1 MPGRYYCYIA
11 GALLLF
17 VLIAAT
23 GTTLSNILNNL
34 DLLTERIETQGG
46 SVANTPLTNAAAPT
60 DLDNT
65 QVLTSDQ
72 ELVSKIKS
80 AISNWMLFSTLLICL
95 LLILFATPFTLQH
108 YRTLNEIR
116 NTNLRLNNQAA
127 TLRATHRTIDNMLED
142 IIHEKKQASRTS
154 EINARLAAI
163 INSAED
169 AIFSL
174 NMAGYVTTANEAALR
189 IFGDN
194 CEGKLFLA
202 LFPSS
207 SSAKLKTLLMTTAE
221 QNAGSTLDISIEKK
235 KQRIDLSLTISPI
248 HAEQQEIIGFSVIA
262 KDISN
267 TKLEE
272 ERFRL
277 AVEAAPNAMIMVNHT
292 GSIVLVNSE
301 AEAMFGY
308 TKDELIGESIHQL
321 VPPSV
326 RSIHNLYV
334 QNYFEAPER
343 RNITRA
349 SNDLQG
355 QRKDGDLFPIEVGL
369 TPITVDK
376 EIYIISSIV
385 DISERLQQQR
395 ALKNL
400 NAELRRKN
408 QEMEQFIYTVS
419 HDLKAPL
426 VTIAGFANR
435 LKNATDL
442 NLQENHHHKLD
453 RILANVRSME
463 SLLQDLLHL
472 SRIIKRDLE
481 KTMVDSNTT
490 LQHVLGSLEED
501 IKKIGVHILIEGT
514 LPHLYVQESL
524 LFQCLQNIVSNAL
537 KYSKPNEAPVI
548 TISAAHEAGHAGV
561 RISDNGIGIAAHH
574 QERVFHVFER
584 LNPDAGEGSGVGL
597 SIVKTIM
604 EKHSGKIVLESVLG
618 QGTNFT
624 ILFPEQK

>member
-1 MPGRYYCYIA
+1 MPVRYFCYIA

-23 GTTLSNILNNL
+23 GTTLSGILNNL
-34 DLLTERIETQGG
+34 DLLADRIDTQAIQSIENTSGTVSTELIT
-46 SVANTPLTNAAAPT
+46 
-60 DLDNT
+60 
-65 QVLTSDQ
+65 
-72 ELVSKIKS
+72 KIKS

-95 LLILFATPFTLQH
+95 LLLLFATPFTLQH

-142 IIHEKKQASRTS
+142 IIHEKKQTSRTS

-189 IFGDN
+189 IFGEN
-194 CEGKLFLA
+194 CEGKLFLN

-207 SSAKLKTLLMTTAE
+207 ASTKLKTLLMTTAE

-248 HAEQQEIIGFSVIA
+248 HSDQQEIIGFSVIA

-272 ERFRL
+272 ERFRM
-277 AVEAAPNAMIMVNHT
+277 AVEAAPNAMIMVNQM
-292 GSIVLVNSE
+292 GNIVLINSE

-308 TKDELIGESIHQL
+308 TKEELIGQSIHQL
-321 VPPSV
+321 VPPSM

-334 QNYFEAPER
+334 QNYFEAPDR
-343 RNITRA
+343 RNMARG
-349 SNDLQG
+349 SSDLHG

-376 EIYIISSIV
+376 ETYVISSII

-435 LKNATDL
+435 LKNANDL
-442 NLQENHHHKLD
+442 PLQENHHHKLD

-481 KTMVDSNTT
+481 KALVDCNVT
-490 LQHVLGSLEED
+490 LQSVLDSLEGD
-501 IKKIGVHILIEGT
+501 IKKMGAQILVEGP
-514 LPHLYVQESL
+514 LPQIYAQESL
-524 LFQCLQNIVSNAL
+524 LFQCLQNIISNAL
-537 KYSKPNEAPVI
+537 KYSKPGVAPAI
-548 TISAAHEAGHAGV
+548 TICTAQEAGHSGV
-561 RISDNGIGIAAHH
+561 RISDNGIGIAEHH
-574 QERVFHVFER
+574 QERIFHVFER
-584 LNPDAGEGSGVGL
+584 LNPDAAEGTGVGL

-604 EKHSGKIVLESVLG
+604 EKHSGKIVLDSVVG

-624 ILFPEQK
+624 ILFPELK

>member
-23 GTTLSNILNNL
+23 GTTLSGILNNL
-34 DLLTERIETQGG
+34 DLLKQQLETQTADVI
-46 SVANTPLTNAAAPT
+46 S
-60 DLDNT
+60 DL
-65 QVLTSDQ
+65 
-72 ELVSKIKS
+72 ELITKIKS
-80 AISNWMLFSTLLICL
+80 AISNWTLFSTLLICSL
-95 LLILFATPFTLQH
+95 LMLFATPFTVQH
-108 YRTLNEIR
+108 YRTLGEIR
-116 NTNLRLNNQAA
+116 NTNIRLNNQAA

-142 IIHEKKQASRTS
+142 IIYEKKRTSRTS

-174 NMAGYVTTANEAALR
+174 NMAGYITTANEAALR
-189 IFGDN
+189 VFGEN
-194 CEGKLFLA
+194 CEGKLFLN

-207 SSAKLKTLLMTTAE
+207 SGAKLKTLLMTTAE

-248 HAEQQEIIGFSVIA
+248 HSDQQEIIGFSVIA

-272 ERFRL
+272 ERFRM
-277 AVEAAPNAMIMVNHT
+277 AVEAAPNAMIMVNQE
-292 GSIVLVNSE
+292 GNIVLINSE

-308 TKDELIGESIHQL
+308 TKEELVGQSISQL
-321 VPPSV
+321 VPPSL
-326 RSIHNLYV
+326 RSLHNLYM
-334 QNYFEAPER
+334 QNYFEAPDR
-343 RNITRA
+343 RNMGRG

-355 QRKDGDLFPIEVGL
+355 QRKDGELFPIEVGL

-376 EIYIISSIV
+376 DTYIISSII

-400 NAELRRKN
+400 NVELRRKN
-408 QEMEQFIYTVS
+408 QEMEQFIYAVS

-435 LKNATDL
+435 LKNAEDL
-442 NLQENHHHKLD
+442 QLQDDHRHKLD

-481 KTMVDSNTT
+481 KTLVDPNAT
-490 LQHVLGSLEED
+490 LQHVLDSLEGD
-501 IKKIGVHILIEGT
+501 IKKTGALIQVEGILPQ
-514 LPHLYVQESL
+514 LHAQESL
-524 LFQCLQNIVSNAL
+524 LFQCVQNVISNAL
-537 KYSKPNEAPVI
+537 KYSKPDVSPVI
-548 TISAAHEAGHAGV
+548 TISAASETGHSGICI
-561 RISDNGIGIAAHH
+561 RDNGIGIAEHH
-574 QERVFHVFER
+574 QERIFHVFER
-584 LNPDAGEGSGVGL
+584 LNPESAEGSGVGL

-604 EKHSGKIVLESVLG
+604 EKHSGKIVLESTVG
-618 QGTNFT
+618 QGTSF
-624 ILFPEQK
+624 IMLFPDLKGLS

>member
-1 MPGRYYCYIA
+1 MPVRYYCYIA

-23 GTTLSNILNNL
+23 GTTLSGILNNL
-34 DLLTERIETQGG
+34 DLLAER
-46 SVANTPLTNAAAPT
+46 V
-60 DLDNT
+60 DT
-65 QVLTSDQ
+65 QVLQSMEQGDHSVAAPN
-72 ELVSKIKS
+72 ELLIAKIKS

-95 LLILFATPFTLQH
+95 LLLLFATPFTLQH

-142 IIHEKKQASRTS
+142 IIHEKKQTSRTS

-174 NMAGYVTTANEAALR
+174 NMAGYVATANEAALR
-189 IFGDN
+189 IFGEN
-194 CEGKLFLA
+194 CEGKLLLN

-207 SSAKLKTLLMTTAE
+207 ASAKLKTLLMTTAE
-221 QNAGSTLDISIEKK
+221 QNAGSTLDITIEKK
-235 KQRIDLSLTISPI
+235 KQRLDLSLTISPI
-248 HAEQQEIIGFSVIA
+248 HSDQQEIIGFSVIA

-272 ERFRL
+272 ERFRM
-277 AVEAAPNAMIMVNHT
+277 AVEAAPNAMIMVNQT
-292 GSIVLVNSE
+292 GDIVLINSE

-308 TKDELIGESIHQL
+308 TKEELIGQSIHQL
-321 VPPSV
+321 VPPSM

-334 QNYFEAPER
+334 QNYFEAPDR
-343 RNITRA
+343 RNMARG
-349 SNDLQG
+349 SSDLHG

-376 EIYIISSIV
+376 ETYVISSIV

-400 NAELRRKN
+400 NVELHRKN

-435 LKNATDL
+435 LKNADDL
-442 NLQENHHHKLD
+442 QLQENHQHKLD

-481 KTMVDSNTT
+481 KAQVDCNVT
-490 LQHVLGSLEED
+490 LQSVLDSLEGD
-501 IKKIGVHILIEGT
+501 IKKMSAQILIEGP
-514 LPHLYVQESL
+514 LPQIYAQESL
-524 LFQCLQNIVSNAL
+524 LFQCLQNIISNAL
-537 KYSKPNEAPVI
+537 KYSKPGVTPVI
-548 TISAAHEAGHAGV
+548 TICAAHESGHAGV
-561 RISDNGIGIAAHH
+561 RISDNGIGIAEHH

-584 LNPDAGEGSGVGL
+584 LNPDVAEGTGVGL

-604 EKHSGKIVLESVLG
+604 EKHSGKIVLDSVVG

-624 ILFPEQK
+624 ILFPELK

>member
-1 MPGRYYCYIA
+1 M
-11 GALLLF
+11 LF

-23 GTTLSNILNNL
+23 GTTLSGILNNL
-34 DLLTERIETQGG
+34 DLLAQQLGAQADSAASNIELIAQ
-46 SVANTPLTNAAAPT
+46 
-60 DLDNT
+60 
-65 QVLTSDQ
+65 
-72 ELVSKIKS
+72 IKS
-80 AISNWMLFSTLLICL
+80 AISNWTLFSTLLICSL
-95 LLILFATPFTLQH
+95 LMLFATPFTVQH
-108 YRTLNEIR
+108 YRTLGEIR
-116 NTNLRLNNQAA
+116 NTNIRLNNQAA

-142 IIHEKKQASRTS
+142 IIYEKKRTSRTS

-174 NMAGYVTTANEAALR
+174 NMAGYITTANEAALR
-189 IFGDN
+189 VFGEN
-194 CEGKLFLA
+194 CEGKLFLN

-207 SSAKLKTLLMTTAE
+207 AGAKLKTLLMTTAE

-248 HAEQQEIIGFSVIA
+248 HSDQQEIIGFSVIA

-272 ERFRL
+272 ERFRM
-277 AVEAAPNAMIMVNHT
+277 AVEAAPNAMIMVNQE
-292 GSIVLVNSE
+292 GNIVLINSE
-301 AEAMFGY
+301 AESMFGY
-308 TKDELIGESIHQL
+308 AKEELVGQSISQL
-321 VPPSV
+321 VPPSL
-326 RSIHNLYV
+326 RSLHHLYM
-334 QNYFEAPER
+334 QNYFEAPDR
-343 RNITRA
+343 RDMGRG

-355 QRKDGDLFPIEVGL
+355 QRKDGELFPIEVGL

-376 EIYIISSIV
+376 ENYIISSII

-400 NAELRRKN
+400 NVELRRKN
-408 QEMEQFIYTVS
+408 QEMEQFIYAVS

-435 LKNATDL
+435 LKNAEDL
-442 NLQENHHHKLD
+442 QLHDDHRHKLD

-481 KTMVDSNTT
+481 KAPVDTNAT
-490 LQHVLGSLEED
+490 LQHVLDSLEGD
-501 IKKIGVHILIEGT
+501 IKKSGAVIQVEGT
-514 LPHLYVQESL
+514 LPQLYAQESL
-524 LFQCLQNIVSNAL
+524 LFQCIQNVISNAL
-537 KYSKPNEAPVI
+537 KYCKPDVSPVI
-548 TISAAHEAGHAGV
+548 TISAASETGHSGV
-561 RISDNGIGIAAHH
+561 CIRDNGIGIAEHH
-574 QERVFHVFER
+574 QERIFHVFER
-584 LNPDAGEGSGVGL
+584 LNPESAEGSGVGL

-604 EKHSGKIVLESVLG
+604 EKHSGKIVLESTVG
-618 QGTNFT
+618 QGTSF
-624 ILFPEQK
+624 IMLFPDLKGLP

>member
-1 MPGRYYCYIA
+1 MPVRYYCYIA

-23 GTTLSNILNNL
+23 GTTLSGILNNL
-34 DLLTERIETQGG
+34 DLLAER
-46 SVANTPLTNAAAPT
+46 V
-60 DLDNT
+60 DT
-65 QVLTSDQ
+65 QVLQSMEQGDHSVAAPN
-72 ELVSKIKS
+72 ELLIAKIKS

-95 LLILFATPFTLQH
+95 LLLLFATPFTLQH

-142 IIHEKKQASRTS
+142 IIHEKKQTSRTS

-189 IFGDN
+189 IFGEN
-194 CEGKLFLA
+194 CEGKLLLN
-202 LFPSS
+202 LFPSPA
-207 SSAKLKTLLMTTAE
+207 SAKLKTLLMTTAE
-221 QNAGSTLDISIEKK
+221 QNAGSTLDITIEKK
-235 KQRIDLSLTISPI
+235 KQRLDLSLTISPI
-248 HAEQQEIIGFSVIA
+248 HSDQQEIIGFSVIA

-272 ERFRL
+272 ERFRM
-277 AVEAAPNAMIMVNHT
+277 AVEAAPNAMIMVNQT
-292 GSIVLVNSE
+292 GDIVLINSE

-308 TKDELIGESIHQL
+308 TKEELIGQSIHQL
-321 VPPSV
+321 VPPSM

-334 QNYFEAPER
+334 QNYFEAPDR
-343 RNITRA
+343 RNMARG
-349 SNDLQG
+349 SSDLHG

-376 EIYIISSIV
+376 ETYVISSIV

-400 NAELRRKN
+400 NVELRRKN

-435 LKNATDL
+435 LKNADDL
-442 NLQENHHHKLD
+442 QLQENHQHKLD

-481 KTMVDSNTT
+481 KAQVDCNVT
-490 LQHVLGSLEED
+490 LQSVLDSLEGD
-501 IKKIGVHILIEGT
+501 IKKMSAQILIEGP
-514 LPHLYVQESL
+514 LPQIYAQESL
-524 LFQCLQNIVSNAL
+524 LFQCLQNIISNAL
-537 KYSKPNEAPVI
+537 KYSKPGVTPVI
-548 TISAAHEAGHAGV
+548 TICAAHESGHAGV
-561 RISDNGIGIAAHH
+561 RISDNGIGIAEHH

-584 LNPDAGEGSGVGL
+584 LNPDVAEGTGVGL

-604 EKHSGKIVLESVLG
+604 EKHSGKIVLDSVVG

-624 ILFPEQK
+624 ILFPELK

>member
-23 GTTLSNILNNL
+23 GTTLSGILNNL
-34 DLLTERIETQGG
+34 DLLAQQLEAQTE
-46 SVANTPLTNAAAPT
+46 AAAP
-60 DLDNT
+60 D
-65 QVLTSDQ
+65 V
-72 ELVSKIKS
+72 ELVDNVKS
-80 AISNWMLFSTLLICL
+80 AISNWTLFSTLLICS
-95 LLILFATPFTLQH
+95 LLIVFATPFTVQH
-108 YRTLNEIR
+108 YRTLGEIR
-116 NTNLRLNNQAA
+116 NTNIRLNNQAA

-142 IIHEKKQASRTS
+142 IIYEKKRTSRTS

-174 NMAGYVTTANEAALR
+174 NMAGYITTANEAALR
-189 IFGDN
+189 VFGEN
-194 CEGKLFLA
+194 CEGKLFLN

-207 SSAKLKTLLMTTAE
+207 AGAKLKTLLMTTAE

-248 HAEQQEIIGFSVIA
+248 HSDQQEIIGFSVIA

-272 ERFRL
+272 ERFRM
-277 AVEAAPNAMIMVNHT
+277 AVEAAPNAMIMVNQE
-292 GSIVLVNSE
+292 GNIVLINSE
-301 AEAMFGY
+301 AESMFGY
-308 TKDELIGESIHQL
+308 SKEELVGQSISQL
-321 VPPSV
+321 VPPSL
-326 RSIHNLYV
+326 RSLHNLYM
-334 QNYFEAPER
+334 QNYFEAPDR
-343 RNITRA
+343 RNMGRG

-355 QRKDGDLFPIEVGL
+355 QRKDGELFPIEVGL

-376 EIYIISSIV
+376 ETYIISSIV

-400 NAELRRKN
+400 NIELRRKN
-408 QEMEQFIYTVS
+408 QEMEQFIYAVS

-435 LKNATDL
+435 LRNAEDL
-442 NLQENHHHKLD
+442 QLQDDHRHKLD

-481 KTMVDSNTT
+481 KALVDTNAT
-490 LQHVLGSLEED
+490 LQHVLDSLEGD
-501 IKKIGVHILIEGT
+501 IKKTGAVIQIEGT
-514 LPHLYVQESL
+514 LPQLHAQESL
-524 LFQCLQNIVSNAL
+524 LFQCLQNVISNAL
-537 KYSKPNEAPVI
+537 KYSKPDMPPTI
-548 TISAAHEAGHAGV
+548 TISAASETGHSGV
-561 RISDNGIGIAAHH
+561 CIRDAGIGIAEHH
-574 QERVFHVFER
+574 QERIFHVFER
-584 LNPDAGEGSGVGL
+584 LNPESAEGSGVGL

-604 EKHSGKIVLESVLG
+604 EKHSGKIVLESDVG
-618 QGTNFT
+618 QGTSFT
-624 ILFPEQK
+624 MLFPELKGLP

>member
-1 MPGRYYCYIA
+1 MPVRYYCYIA

-23 GTTLSNILNNL
+23 GTTLSGILNNL
-34 DLLTERIETQGG
+34 DLLAER
-46 SVANTPLTNAAAPT
+46 V
-60 DLDNT
+60 DT
-65 QVLTSDQ
+65 QVLQSMEQGNDSVAAPN
-72 ELVSKIKS
+72 ELLIAKIKS

-95 LLILFATPFTLQH
+95 LLLLFATPFTLQH

-142 IIHEKKQASRTS
+142 IIHEKKQTSRTS

-189 IFGDN
+189 IFGEN
-194 CEGKLFLA
+194 CEGKLLLN

-207 SSAKLKTLLMTTAE
+207 ASAKLKTLLMTTAE
-221 QNAGSTLDISIEKK
+221 QNAGSTLDITIEKK
-235 KQRIDLSLTISPI
+235 KQRLDLSLTISPI
-248 HAEQQEIIGFSVIA
+248 HSDQQEIIGFSVIA

-272 ERFRL
+272 ERFRM
-277 AVEAAPNAMIMVNHT
+277 AVEAAPNAMIMVNQT
-292 GSIVLVNSE
+292 GDIVLINSE

-308 TKDELIGESIHQL
+308 TKEELIGQSIHQL
-321 VPPSV
+321 VPPSM

-334 QNYFEAPER
+334 QNYFEAPDR
-343 RNITRA
+343 RNMARG
-349 SNDLQG
+349 SSDLHG

-376 EIYIISSIV
+376 ETYVISSIV

-400 NAELRRKN
+400 NVELRRKN

-435 LKNATDL
+435 LKNADDL
-442 NLQENHHHKLD
+442 QLQENHQHKLD

-481 KTMVDSNTT
+481 KAQVDCNVT
-490 LQHVLGSLEED
+490 LQSVLDSLEGD
-501 IKKIGVHILIEGT
+501 IKKMSAQILIEGP
-514 LPHLYVQESL
+514 LPQIYAQESL
-524 LFQCLQNIVSNAL
+524 LFQCLQNIISNAL
-537 KYSKPNEAPVI
+537 KYSKPGVTPVI
-548 TISAAHEAGHAGV
+548 TICAAHESGHAGV
-561 RISDNGIGIAAHH
+561 RISDNGIGIAEHH

-584 LNPDAGEGSGVGL
+584 LNPDVAEGTGVGL

-604 EKHSGKIVLESVLG
+604 EKHSGKIVLDSVVG

-624 ILFPEQK
+624 ILFPELK

>member
-1 MPGRYYCYIA
+1 M
-11 GALLLF
+11 LF

-23 GTTLSNILNNL
+23 GTTLSGILNNL
-34 DLLTERIETQGG
+34 DLLAQQLGAQADSAASNIELIAQ
-46 SVANTPLTNAAAPT
+46 
-60 DLDNT
+60 
-65 QVLTSDQ
+65 
-72 ELVSKIKS
+72 IKS
-80 AISNWMLFSTLLICL
+80 AISNWTLFSTLLICSL
-95 LLILFATPFTLQH
+95 LMLFATPFTVQH
-108 YRTLNEIR
+108 YRTLGEIR
-116 NTNLRLNNQAA
+116 NTNIRLNNQAA

-142 IIHEKKQASRTS
+142 IIYEKKRTSRTS

-174 NMAGYVTTANEAALR
+174 NMAGYITTANEAALR
-189 IFGDN
+189 VFGEN
-194 CEGKLFLA
+194 CEGKLFLN

-207 SSAKLKTLLMTTAE
+207 AGAKLKTLLMTTAE

-248 HAEQQEIIGFSVIA
+248 HSDQQEIIGFSVIA

-272 ERFRL
+272 ERFRM
-277 AVEAAPNAMIMVNHT
+277 AVEAAPNAMIMVNQE
-292 GSIVLVNSE
+292 GNIVLINSE
-301 AEAMFGY
+301 AESMFGY
-308 TKDELIGESIHQL
+308 AKEELVGQSISQL
-321 VPPSV
+321 VPPSL
-326 RSIHNLYV
+326 RSLHHLYM
-334 QNYFEAPER
+334 QNYFEAPDR
-343 RNITRA
+343 RDMGRG

-355 QRKDGDLFPIEVGL
+355 QRKDGELFPIEVGL

-376 EIYIISSIV
+376 ENYIISSII

-400 NAELRRKN
+400 NVELRRKN
-408 QEMEQFIYTVS
+408 QEMEQFIYAVS

-435 LKNATDL
+435 LKNAEDL
-442 NLQENHHHKLD
+442 QLHDDHRHKLD

-481 KTMVDSNTT
+481 KAPVDTNAT
-490 LQHVLGSLEED
+490 LQHVLDSLEGD
-501 IKKIGVHILIEGT
+501 IKKSGAVIQVEGT
-514 LPHLYVQESL
+514 LPQLYAQESL
-524 LFQCLQNIVSNAL
+524 LFQCIQNVISNAL
-537 KYSKPNEAPVI
+537 KYCKPDVSPVI
-548 TISAAHEAGHAGV
+548 TISAASETGHSGV
-561 RISDNGIGIAAHH
+561 CIRDNGIGIAEHH
-574 QERVFHVFER
+574 QERIFHVFER
-584 LNPDAGEGSGVGL
+584 LNPESAEGSGVGL

-604 EKHSGKIVLESVLG
+604 EKHSGKIILESTVG
-618 QGTNFT
+618 QGTSF
-624 ILFPEQK
+624 IMLFPDLKGLP

>member
-1 MPGRYYCYIA
+1 M
-11 GALLLF
+11 LF

-23 GTTLSNILNNL
+23 GTTLSGILNNL
-34 DLLTERIETQGG
+34 DLLAQQLDAQADSAASNIELIAQ
-46 SVANTPLTNAAAPT
+46 
-60 DLDNT
+60 
-65 QVLTSDQ
+65 
-72 ELVSKIKS
+72 IKS
-80 AISNWMLFSTLLICL
+80 AISNWTLFSTLLICSL
-95 LLILFATPFTLQH
+95 LMLFATPFTVQH
-108 YRTLNEIR
+108 YRTLGEIR
-116 NTNLRLNNQAA
+116 NTNIRLNNQAA

-142 IIHEKKQASRTS
+142 IIYEKKRTSRTS

-174 NMAGYVTTANEAALR
+174 NMAGYITTANEAALR
-189 IFGDN
+189 VFGEN
-194 CEGKLFLA
+194 CEGKLFLN

-207 SSAKLKTLLMTTAE
+207 AGAKLKTLLMTTAE

-248 HAEQQEIIGFSVIA
+248 HSDQQEIIGFSVIA

-272 ERFRL
+272 ERFRM
-277 AVEAAPNAMIMVNHT
+277 AVEAAPNAMIMVNQE
-292 GSIVLVNSE
+292 GNIVLINSE
-301 AEAMFGY
+301 AESMFGY
-308 TKDELIGESIHQL
+308 AKEELVGQSISQL
-321 VPPSV
+321 VPPSL
-326 RSIHNLYV
+326 RSLHHLYM
-334 QNYFEAPER
+334 QNYFEAPDR
-343 RNITRA
+343 RDMGRG

-355 QRKDGDLFPIEVGL
+355 QRKDGELFPIEVGL

-376 EIYIISSIV
+376 ENYIISSII

-400 NAELRRKN
+400 NVELRRKN
-408 QEMEQFIYTVS
+408 QEMEQFIYAVS

-435 LKNATDL
+435 LKNAEDL
-442 NLQENHHHKLD
+442 QLHDDHRHKLD

-481 KTMVDSNTT
+481 KAPVDTNAT
-490 LQHVLGSLEED
+490 LQHVLDSLEGD
-501 IKKIGVHILIEGT
+501 IKKSGAVIQVEGT
-514 LPHLYVQESL
+514 LPQLYAQESL
-524 LFQCLQNIVSNAL
+524 LFQCIQNVISNAL
-537 KYSKPNEAPVI
+537 KYCKPDVSPVI
-548 TISAAHEAGHAGV
+548 TISAASETGHSGV
-561 RISDNGIGIAAHH
+561 CIRDNGIGIAEHH
-574 QERVFHVFER
+574 QERIFHVFER
-584 LNPDAGEGSGVGL
+584 LNPESAEGSGVGL

-604 EKHSGKIVLESVLG
+604 EKHSGKIILESTVG
-618 QGTNFT
+618 QGTSF
-624 ILFPEQK
+624 IMLFPDLKGLP

>member
-1 MPGRYYCYIA
+1 MPVRYYCYIA

-23 GTTLSNILNNL
+23 GTTLSGILNNL
-34 DLLTERIETQGG
+34 DLLAER
-46 SVANTPLTNAAAPT
+46 V
-60 DLDNT
+60 DT
-65 QVLTSDQ
+65 QVLQSMEQGNDTVVTPN
-72 ELVSKIKS
+72 ELLIAKIKS

-95 LLILFATPFTLQH
+95 LLLLFATPFTLQH

-142 IIHEKKQASRTS
+142 IIHEKKQTSRTS

-189 IFGDN
+189 IFGEN
-194 CEGKLFLA
+194 CEGKLLLN

-207 SSAKLKTLLMTTAE
+207 ASAKLKTLLMTTAE
-221 QNAGSTLDISIEKK
+221 QNAGSTLDITIEKK
-235 KQRIDLSLTISPI
+235 KQRLDLSLTISPI
-248 HAEQQEIIGFSVIA
+248 HSDQQEIIGFSVIA

-272 ERFRL
+272 ERFRM
-277 AVEAAPNAMIMVNHT
+277 AVEAAPNAMIMVNQT
-292 GSIVLVNSE
+292 GDIVLINSE

-308 TKDELIGESIHQL
+308 TKEELIGQSIHQL
-321 VPPSV
+321 VPPSM

-334 QNYFEAPER
+334 QNYFEAPDR
-343 RNITRA
+343 RNMARG
-349 SNDLQG
+349 SSDLHG

-376 EIYIISSIV
+376 ETYVISSIV

-400 NAELRRKN
+400 NVELRRKN

-435 LKNATDL
+435 LKNADDL
-442 NLQENHHHKLD
+442 QLQENHQHKLD

-481 KTMVDSNTT
+481 KAQVDCNVT
-490 LQHVLGSLEED
+490 LQSVLDSLEGD
-501 IKKIGVHILIEGT
+501 IKKMSAQILIEGP
-514 LPHLYVQESL
+514 LPQIYAQESL
-524 LFQCLQNIVSNAL
+524 LFQCLQNIISNAL
-537 KYSKPNEAPVI
+537 KYSKPGVTPVI
-548 TISAAHEAGHAGV
+548 TICAAHESGHAGV
-561 RISDNGIGIAAHH
+561 RISDNGIGIAEHH

-584 LNPDAGEGSGVGL
+584 LNPDVAEGTGVGL

-604 EKHSGKIVLESVLG
+604 EKHSGKIVLDSVVG

-624 ILFPEQK
+624 ILFPELK

>member
-1 MPGRYYCYIA
+1 MPIRYFCYIA
-11 GALLLF
+11 GTLLLF

-23 GTTLSNILNNL
+23 GTTLSGILNNL
-34 DLLTERIETQGG
+34 DLLADQIDTQTMQSIEGA
-46 SVANTPLTNAAAPT
+46 SASAIASTPN
-60 DLDNT
+60 
-65 QVLTSDQ
+65 
-72 ELVSKIKS
+72 ELLLAKIKT

-95 LLILFATPFTLQH
+95 LLLLFATPFTLQH
-108 YRTLNEIR
+108 FRTLNEIR

-142 IIHEKKQASRTS
+142 IIHEKKQTSRTS

-189 IFGDN
+189 IFGEN
-194 CEGKLFLA
+194 CDGKLFLN

-207 SSAKLKTLLMTTAE
+207 AGARLKTLLMTTAE

-248 HAEQQEIIGFSVIA
+248 HSDQQEIIGFSVIA

-272 ERFRL
+272 ERFRM
-277 AVEAAPNAMIMVNHT
+277 AVEAAPNAMIMVNQKGH
-292 GSIVLVNSE
+292 IVLINSE

-308 TKDELIGESIHQL
+308 TKEELIGQSIHQL
-321 VPPSV
+321 VPPSM
-326 RSIHNLYV
+326 RSIHTLYV
-334 QNYFEAPER
+334 QNYFEAPDR
-343 RNITRA
+343 RSMARG
-349 SNDLQG
+349 SNDLHG

-376 EIYIISSIV
+376 ETYVISSIV
-385 DISERLQQQR
+385 DISERLHQQR

-435 LKNATDL
+435 LKNADDL
-442 NLQENHHHKLD
+442 QLQENHHHKLD

-481 KTMVDSNTT
+481 KALVDCNVT
-490 LQHVLGSLEED
+490 LQSVLDSLEGD
-501 IKKIGVHILIEGT
+501 IKKMGAQILVEGP
-514 LPHLYVQESL
+514 LPQIYAQESL
-524 LFQCLQNIVSNAL
+524 LFQCLQNIISNAL
-537 KYSKPNEAPVI
+537 KYSKLGVAPVI
-548 TISAAHEAGHAGV
+548 TICTAQEAGHSGV
-561 RISDNGIGIAAHH
+561 RISDNGIGIAEHH
-574 QERVFHVFER
+574 QERIFHVFER
-584 LNPDAGEGSGVGL
+584 LNPDAAEGTGVGL

-604 EKHSGKIVLESVLG
+604 EKHSGKIVLDSVVG

-624 ILFPEQK
+624 ILFPELK

>member
-1 MPGRYYCYIA
+1 M
-11 GALLLF
+11 LF

-23 GTTLSNILNNL
+23 GTTLSGILNNL
-34 DLLTERIETQGG
+34 DLLTQQLEAQADG
-46 SVANTPLTNAAAPT
+46 AASN
-60 DLDNT
+60 L
-65 QVLTSDQ
+65 
-72 ELVSKIKS
+72 ELIAQIKS
-80 AISNWMLFSTLLICL
+80 AISNWTLFSTLLICS
-95 LLILFATPFTLQH
+95 LLILFATPFTVQH
-108 YRTLNEIR
+108 YRTLGEIR
-116 NTNLRLNNQAA
+116 NTNIRLNNQAA

-142 IIHEKKQASRTS
+142 IIYEKKRTSRTS

-174 NMAGYVTTANEAALR
+174 NMAGYITTANEAALR
-189 IFGDN
+189 VFGEN
-194 CEGKLFLA
+194 CEGKLFLN

-207 SSAKLKTLLMTTAE
+207 AGAKLKTLLMTTAE

-248 HAEQQEIIGFSVIA
+248 HSDQQEIIGFSVIA

-272 ERFRL
+272 ERFRM
-277 AVEAAPNAMIMVNHT
+277 AVEAAPNAMIMVNQE
-292 GSIVLVNSE
+292 GNIILINSE
-301 AEAMFGY
+301 AESMFGY
-308 TKDELIGESIHQL
+308 AKEELVGQSISQL
-321 VPPSV
+321 VPPSL
-326 RSIHNLYV
+326 RSLHHLYM
-334 QNYFEAPER
+334 QNYFEAPDR
-343 RNITRA
+343 RDMGRG

-355 QRKDGDLFPIEVGL
+355 QRKDGELFPIEVGL

-376 EIYIISSIV
+376 ENYIISSII

-400 NAELRRKN
+400 NVELRRKN
-408 QEMEQFIYTVS
+408 QEMEQFIYAVS

-435 LKNATDL
+435 LKNAEDL
-442 NLQENHHHKLD
+442 HLLDDHRHKLD

-481 KTMVDSNTT
+481 KAPVDTNAT
-490 LQHVLGSLEED
+490 LQHVLDSLEGD
-501 IKKIGVHILIEGT
+501 IKKSGAVIQVEGT
-514 LPHLYVQESL
+514 LPQLYAQESL
-524 LFQCLQNIVSNAL
+524 LFQCIQNVISNAL
-537 KYSKPNEAPVI
+537 KYCRPDVSPLI
-548 TISAAHEAGHAGV
+548 TISAASETGHSGV
-561 RISDNGIGIAAHH
+561 CIRDNGIGIAEHH
-574 QERVFHVFER
+574 QERIFHVFER
-584 LNPDAGEGSGVGL
+584 LNPESAEGSGVGL

-604 EKHSGKIVLESVLG
+604 EKHSGKIVLESTVG
-618 QGTNFT
+618 QGTSF
-624 ILFPEQK
+624 IMLFPDLKGLP

>member
-1 MPGRYYCYIA
+1 MPIRYFCYIA
-11 GALLLF
+11 GSLLLF
-17 VLIAAT
+17 VLVALT
-23 GTTLSNILNNL
+23 GTTLSGILNNL
-34 DLLTERIETQGG
+34 DLLAGQIDTQTMQSIEGASATA
-46 SVANTPLTNAAAPT
+46 SAPDALLLAKVKT
-60 DLDNT
+60 
-65 QVLTSDQ
+65 
-72 ELVSKIKS
+72 

-95 LLILFATPFTLQH
+95 LLLLFATPFTLQH
-108 YRTLNEIR
+108 FRTLNEIR

-142 IIHEKKQASRTS
+142 IIHEKKQTSRTS

-189 IFGDN
+189 IFGEN
-194 CEGKLFLA
+194 CDGKLFLN

-207 SSAKLKTLLMTTAE
+207 ASAKLKTLLMTTAE

-248 HAEQQEIIGFSVIA
+248 HSDQQEIIGFSVIA

-272 ERFRL
+272 ARFRM
-277 AVEAAPNAMIMVNHT
+277 AVEAAPNAMIMVNQT
-292 GSIVLVNSE
+292 GHIVLINSE

-308 TKDELIGESIHQL
+308 TKEELIGQPIHQL
-321 VPPSV
+321 VPPSM
-326 RSIHNLYV
+326 RSIHTLYV
-334 QNYFEAPER
+334 QNYFEAPDR
-343 RNITRA
+343 RSMARG
-349 SNDLQG
+349 SNDLHG

-376 EIYIISSIV
+376 ETYVISSIV
-385 DISERLQQQR
+385 DISERLHQQR

-435 LKNATDL
+435 LKNADDL
-442 NLQENHHHKLD
+442 QLQENHHHKLD

-481 KTMVDSNTT
+481 KALVDCNVT
-490 LQHVLGSLEED
+490 LQSVLDSLEGD
-501 IKKIGVHILIEGT
+501 IKKMGAQILVDGP
-514 LPHLYVQESL
+514 LPQIYAQESL
-524 LFQCLQNIVSNAL
+524 LFQCLQNIISNAL
-537 KYSKPNEAPVI
+537 KYSKPGVAPVI
-548 TISAAHEAGHAGV
+548 TICTAQEAGHSGV
-561 RISDNGIGIAAHH
+561 RISDNGIGIAEHH
-574 QERVFHVFER
+574 QERIFHVFER
-584 LNPDAGEGSGVGL
+584 LNPDAAEGTGVGL

-604 EKHSGKIVLESVLG
+604 EKHSGKIVLDSVVG

-624 ILFPEQK
+624 ILFPELK

>member
-23 GTTLSNILNNL
+23 GTTLSGILNNL
-34 DLLTERIETQGG
+34 DILTQQLETQTE
-46 SVANTPLTNAAAPT
+46 A
-60 DLDNT
+60 
-65 QVLTSDQ
+65 LTSNTDATSSSDTASNVYLI
-72 ELVSKIKS
+72 EKIKS
-80 AISNWMLFSTLLICL
+80 AISNWTLFSTLLICAL
-95 LLILFATPFTLQH
+95 LMLFATPFTIQH
-108 YRTLNEIR
+108 YRTLSEIR
-116 NTNLRLNNQAA
+116 NTNIRLNNQAA

-142 IIHEKKQASRTS
+142 IIHEKKRTSRTS

-174 NMAGYVTTANEAALR
+174 NMAGYITTANEAALR
-189 IFGDN
+189 VFGEN
-194 CEGKLFLA
+194 CEGKLFLN

-207 SSAKLKTLLMTTAE
+207 ASAKLKTLLMTTAE
-221 QNAGSTLDISIEKK
+221 QNAGSTVDISIEKK

-248 HAEQQEIIGFSVIA
+248 HSDQQEIIGFSVIA

-272 ERFRL
+272 ERFRM
-277 AVEAAPNAMIMVNHT
+277 AVEAAPNAMIMVNQE
-292 GSIVLVNSE
+292 GNIVLINSE

-308 TKDELIGESIHQL
+308 SKEELVGQSISQL
-321 VPPSV
+321 VPPSL
-326 RSIHNLYV
+326 RSLHNLYM
-334 QNYFEAPER
+334 QNYFEAPDR
-343 RNITRA
+343 RNMGRG

-355 QRKDGDLFPIEVGL
+355 QRKDGELFPIEVGL

-376 EIYIISSIV
+376 ETYIISSII

-400 NAELRRKN
+400 NVELRRKN
-408 QEMEQFIYTVS
+408 QEMEQFIYAVS

-435 LKNATDL
+435 LKNAEDL
-442 NLQENHHHKLD
+442 QLLDDHRHKLD

-481 KTMVDSNTT
+481 KTLVDTNAT
-490 LQHVLGSLEED
+490 LQHVLDSLEGD
-501 IKKIGVHILIEGT
+501 IKKSGALIQAEGT
-514 LPHLYVQESL
+514 LPQRYAQESL
-524 LFQCLQNIVSNAL
+524 LFQCIQNVISNAL
-537 KYSKPNEAPVI
+537 KYSKPDVTPVV
-548 TISAAHEAGHAGV
+548 TISAASETGHSGV
-561 RISDNGIGIAAHH
+561 CIRDNGIGIAEHH
-574 QERVFHVFER
+574 QERIFHVFER
-584 LNPDAGEGSGVGL
+584 LNPESAEGSGVGL

-604 EKHSGKIVLESVLG
+604 EKHSGKIVLESTVG
-618 QGTNFT
+618 QGTSF
-624 ILFPEQK
+624 IMLFPDLKGLP